1 VAPFGVIAI
10 PSEWAIGMVVA
21 TVFVAVLITVTLLV
35 LVTYSL
41 LPSGLTV
48 SAAGSLVPRA
58 MVATTVLV
66 AVLMTEIEPLLGEL

>member
-1 VAPFGVIAI
+1 
-10 PSEWAIGMVVA
+10 MVVA

>member
-1 VAPFGVIAI
+1 
-10 PSEWAIGMVVA
+10 MVVA

-48 SAAGSLVPRA
+48 SKAGSLVPRA